1 MASELMKSE
10 AVSIH
15 PYVQRMIAGTN
26 GRMYVERI
34 GKLDSYPIP
43 NLPVEPSTND
53 GLLLDIG
60 CGWGRWV
67 VSAARLGYIPIGM
80 DIKLEAV
87 MAARQVLSD
96 FNLKGYFVVA
106 DLKKLPFKTG
116 VFDAVWSYS
125 VIQHTHRK
133 RAYSCVRDIHRIL
146 RPGGFCALEF
156 PTRHGLWNRLV
167 QLRSRENEDDYDS
180 WCVRYYS
187 IKELKQM
194 LSSLFG
200 NFRYWSHCYF
210 SIGIQPVDLRYVAA
224 KYKTLILTSM
234 MLAKASRIFP
244 PLKWVSDSVYVRA
257 EKTERGDAGVANE
270 LVNSFRQQHRQAA
283 GNDNLLLL
291 DLLCCPV
298 SGGDLSF
305 ASDKNELISERA
317 GLAFPVREGI
327 PVLLEEEAR
336 RL

>member
-1 MASELMKSE
+1 MMKNE
-10 AVSIH
+10 AVAIH

-43 NLPVEPSTND
+43 NIPIEPSTD

-87 MAARQVLSD
+87 LAARQVLSD

-106 DLKKLPFKTG
+106 DLKKLPFKAG
-116 VFDAVWSYS
+116 VFDTVWSYS
-125 VIQHTHRK
+125 VIQHTHRR
-133 RAYSCVRDIHRIL
+133 RAYSCVRDIHRVL
-146 RPGGFCALEF
+146 RTGGFCALEF
-156 PTRHGLWNRLV
+156 PTRHGIRNKFV

-180 WCVRYYS
+180 WCVRYYT

-194 LSSLFG
+194 LSTLFG
-200 NFRYWSHCYF
+200 NFKYWSHCYF

-224 KYKTLILTSM
+224 RYKTLILTSM
-234 MLAKASRIFP
+234 MLAQASRVFP

-257 EKTERGDAGVANE
+257 EKRERVEEGCAGEAVKA
-270 LVNSFRQQHRQAA
+270 FRQQHRQTA

-298 SGGDLSF
+298 SGGDLSL
-305 ASDKNELISERA
+305 AGDRSELISEQA
-317 GLAFPVREGI
+317 GLAFPIREGI